1 MKYYTIEIVTKD
13 GVTSQA
19 IFERADIDVA
29 KKEFHNTLAYSI
41 NLDGVEK
48 VSVAV
53 ANEGLTILMKET
65 WEMPVPEPESMPTP
79 EPTEPE
85 TLLHRGRRTLPS
97 SEKSTRNDA
106 IRGALHTAGG
116 GSSARQND
124 RDDAGNDGHQGRTQ
138 GAFTVQRKQR
148 T

>member
-53 ANEGLTILMKET
+53 ANEELTILMKET

-85 TLLHRGRRTLPS
+85 TIT
-97 SEKSTRNDA
+97 EEA
-106 IRGALHTAGG
+106 
-116 GSSARQND
+116 
-124 RDDAGNDGHQGRTQ
+124 
-138 GAFTVQRKQR
+138 
-148 T
+148 

>member
-29 KKEFHNTLAYSI
+29 KKEFHNTLAYNI

-53 ANEGLTILMKET
+53 VNEELSILMKET
-65 WEMPVPEPESMPTP
+65 WEAPAPKPEPEPEP
-79 EPTEPE
+79 EPTSEPIPE
-85 TLLHRGRRTLPS
+85 PT
-97 SEKSTRNDA
+97 K
-106 IRGALHTAGG
+106 
-116 GSSARQND
+116 
-124 RDDAGNDGHQGRTQ
+124 
-138 GAFTVQRKQR
+138 TV
-148 T
+148 TE